1 MSDCTVVINVCM
13 ASYRCVCVL
22 NQACREGEL
31 TQKLQEEQ
39 FCLLQ
44 CAVVEAEGIILDA
57 VAKLDDPIH
66 VCCISSPG
74 NNPLVTSFNYH
85 LVYKVPERQTAS
97 NTKKKKLRFCLLRIA
112 SCTHVRCPDVK

>member
-1 MSDCTVVINVCM
+1 MSVSERSGV
-13 ASYRCVCVL
+13 SR
-22 NQACREGEL
+22 QACREVEL
-31 TQKLQEEQ
+31 AQKLQEEQ

-74 NNPLVTSFNYH
+74 KTGYFPSLVQFFKN
-85 LVYKVPERQTAS
+85 
-97 NTKKKKLRFCLLRIA
+97 
-112 SCTHVRCPDVK
+112 

>member
-1 MSDCTVVINVCM
+1 MNV
-13 ASYRCVCVL
+13 CVCVL

-74 NNPLVTSFNYH
+74 KTAFISHPPKKNTFNTLNLIKAAALNIDCFYCQSIIYYFLIIFSSVKCPQSLV
-85 LVYKVPERQTAS
+85 
-97 NTKKKKLRFCLLRIA
+97 
-112 SCTHVRCPDVK
+112 

>member
-1 MSDCTVVINVCM
+1 MCGW
-13 ASYRCVCVL
+13 

-31 TQKLQEEQ
+31 AKKLQDEQ

-66 VCCISSPG
+66 VRCISSPG
-74 NNPLVTSFNYH
+74 
-85 LVYKVPERQTAS
+85 KI
-97 NTKKKKLRFCLLRIA
+97 LLFP
-112 SCTHVRCPDVK
+112 TP